1 MKNVTCR
8 LTGDDH
14 HNDHHNRYVTGLLE
28 LKFYPRCLRPFYSG
42 LDYQQLDNRRTSS
55 DSSRRPVEG
64 RSCGCHSNDLCCSP
78 CVVCP
83 NHQHNNEMF
92 KFNFSSPADQN
103 DETKIDSTPD
113 SDHSVTNDNV
123 LVAHEVQLSENH
135 RKNAEAAEISLLTIT
150 NCSFRHVNLK
160 QVEELICSENSSIIS
175 DALKV
180 NSDVVK
186 GVYEGKISI
195 L

>member
-1 MKNVTCR
+1 
-8 LTGDDH
+8 
-14 HNDHHNRYVTGLLE
+14 
-28 LKFYPRCLRPFYSG
+28 
-42 LDYQQLDNRRTSS
+42 
-55 DSSRRPVEG
+55 
-64 RSCGCHSNDLCCSP
+64 
-78 CVVCP
+78 
-83 NHQHNNEMF
+83 MF

-186 GVYEGKISI
+186 GVYEGKII
-195 L
+195 II